1 MVTVAI
7 IPARGGSKSIPR
19 KNIKL
24 LGGKPLIAYSIETAR
39 ASKLI
44 DRVIVSTDDNEI
56 AEVAKKYR
64 ADVPFIRP
72 KELAQDST
80 PMLPVLQHAVT
91 FLEKEGKLSVE
102 YVVLLD
108 PTTPFRSVGDMDA
121 CIKKIKE
128 TNADSVDSVCEYE
141 HNPYFNG
148 MLIKANDKLVPLNKK
163 YNRTGTRQEVPVVYR
178 ENAAVLV
185 VKRDVLMKKNKL
197 FTDNMRGVVMTQ
209 ENSVNIDT
217 PIDWAYAEFVIE
229 KRRANEHGKKQDK

>member
-1 MVTVAI
+1 MVVVAI

-19 KNIKL
+19 KNIKM
-24 LGGKPLIAYSIETAR
+24 LGGKPLIAYSIETALE
-39 ASKLI
+39 SEMV
-44 DRVIVSTDDNEI
+44 DRVIVSTDDSEI
-56 AEVAKKYR
+56 AEVAKKYG
-64 ADVPFIRP
+64 AEVPFIRP
-72 KELAQDST
+72 KELAQDNT
-80 PMLPVLQHAVT
+80 PMLPVLQHAIK
-91 FLEKEGKLSVE
+91 FLEGKEKLKVD
-102 YVVLLD
+102 YIVLLD
-108 PTTPFRSVGDMDA
+108 PTTPFRTVEDMDA

-148 MLIKANDKLVPLNKK
+148 MLIKEKDKLVPLNKK
-163 YNRTGTRQEVPVVYR
+163 HNRAGTRQEVPIVYR

-217 PIDWAYAEFVIE
+217 PIDWEYAEFVME
-229 KRRANEHGKKQDK
+229 KRRAENGKK